1 MKTPT
6 IDPERPPSPI
16 GPIARAINTPFIAI
30 IRLYRVTL
38 SPIVGR
44 QCRYHPTC
52 SAYGLEAFRL
62 HGPIRGLAL
71 TCRRI
76 LRCHPFVKG
85 GYDPVP
91 IPDTE
96 PGAKL
101 VNEQPA
107 SSEAPNHTP
116 STPNTGRSSQ

>member
-1 MKTPT
+1 MNTPPP
-6 IDPERPPSPI
+6 DPERPPSPL
-16 GPIARAINTPFIAI
+16 GPIAKACNTPFVAI

-62 HGPIRGLAL
+62 HGPIRGLVL

-76 LRCHPFVKG
+76 LRCHPFAKG

-91 IPDTE
+91 IPEPHTE
-96 PGAKL
+96 P
-101 VNEQPA
+101 EPA
-107 SSEAPNHTP
+107 DHHSANS
-116 STPNTGRSSQ
+116 

>member
-1 MKTPT
+1 MIRPHQHTGAT
-6 IDPERPPSPI
+6 DPERPPSPI
-16 GPIARAINTPFIAI
+16 GGVARLANWPFIAI
-30 IRLYRVTL
+30 IRAYRVTL

-44 QCRYHPTC
+44 QCRFHPTC

-91 IPDTE
+91 IPDQHE
-96 PGAKL
+96 KL
-101 VNEQPA
+101 VPPQ
-107 SSEAPNHTP
+107 
-116 STPNTGRSSQ
+116 STPTDTPPTPNPGKSQP

>member
-1 MKTPT
+1 MSPLPT
-6 IDPERPPSPI
+6 DPECPPSPL
-16 GPIARAINTPFIAI
+16 GMAARVCNMPFIVI
-30 IRLYRVTL
+30 IRVYRVTL

-76 LRCHPFVKG
+76 LRCHPFTKG

-91 IPDTE
+91 IPDT
-96 PGAKL
+96 ASKL
-101 VNEQPA
+101 VP
-107 SSEAPNHTP
+107 PGHTAMKP
-116 STPNTGRSSQ
+116 TDTPTTPDRGKSHP